1 MTTPTDAVIA
11 GEPQATPVPESAKAV
26 PTAPPSRWLV
36 SLVGALA
43 VIALGLSVLLWQ
55 KLSRIQEQLARQSA
69 DSGLQALEAKTW
81 AKQAQETVQD
91 SAARVSLMEARLSEV
106 ALQRTQLEELI
117 QSLSRSRDE
126 TLVMDIESALRI
138 AQQQAQMTGSTEPLL
153 AALQSAQKRVQRA
166 AQPRLTPVLRAI
178 DNDLERLKNLPA
190 FDMPGLMTQLD
201 EGVALAEGLSMANAP
216 RATQSQLRQQAEA
229 SGKTTPPSWWMNGL
243 TRMADELK
251 GLVRVSRIDVP
262 EAALL
267 SPDQAFF
274 LRENL
279 KLKLLNARLGLL
291 ARQKEAVRHD
301 LGAAA
306 VLVRRY
312 AEPQARRTA
321 QLLQLLDQAS
331 EQVRTAEL
339 PRIEATLAALHTAA
353 AGR

>member
-1 MTTPTDAVIA
+1 MTSPIDTAINSETKA
-11 GEPQATPVPESAKAV
+11 QPVTESPKAV
-26 PTAPPSRWLV
+26 SAVLPPRWLV
-36 SLVGALA
+36 AVLGAVA
-43 VIALGLSVLLWQ
+43 VIALGVSLLMWQ

-69 DSGLQALEAKTW
+69 DTGLQALEAKTW
-81 AKQAQETVQD
+81 AKQSQEIVQD
-91 SAARVSLMEARLSEV
+91 SAARVALMEARLSEV
-106 ALQRTQLEELI
+106 ALQRTQLEELM

-126 TLVMDIESALRI
+126 TLVVDIESALRI

-166 AQPRLTPVLRAI
+166 AQPRLTPVARALEK
-178 DNDLERLKNLPA
+178 DLERLKSLPT
-190 FDMPGLMTQLD
+190 FDIPGLMTKLD
-201 EGVALAEGLSMANAP
+201 EGVALVEGLALANGA
-216 RATQSQLRQQAEA
+216 RASQSQIREQAVA
-229 SGKTTPPSWWMNGL
+229 SGEQTPPTWWMNGL
-243 TRMADELK
+243 TRMLDEVK
-251 GLVRVSRIDVP
+251 GLVRFSRIDAP

-267 SPDQAFF
+267 SPEQAFF

-291 ARQKEAVRHD
+291 ARQKEGVRND

-312 AEPQARRTA
+312 AESQSRRTA
-321 QLLQLLDQAS
+321 QLLQLLEQTS

-339 PRIEATLAALHTAA
+339 PRIEASLTALSTAA

>member
-1 MTTPTDAVIA
+1 MTSPIDTAINSETKAL
-11 GEPQATPVPESAKAV
+11 PVTESPKAV
-26 PTAPPSRWLV
+26 SAVLPPRWLV
-36 SLVGALA
+36 AVLGAVA
-43 VIALGLSVLLWQ
+43 VIALGVSLLMWQ

-69 DSGLQALEAKTW
+69 DTGLQALEAKTW
-81 AKQAQETVQD
+81 AKQSQEIVQD
-91 SAARVSLMEARLSEV
+91 SAARVALMEARLSEV
-106 ALQRTQLEELI
+106 ALQRTQLEELM

-126 TLVMDIESALRI
+126 TLVVDIESALRI

-166 AQPRLTPVLRAI
+166 AQPRLTPVARALEK
-178 DNDLERLKNLPA
+178 DLERLKSLPT
-190 FDMPGLMTQLD
+190 FDIPGLMTKLD
-201 EGVALAEGLSMANAP
+201 EGVALVEGLALANGA
-216 RATQSQLRQQAEA
+216 RASQSQIREQAVA
-229 SGKTTPPSWWMNGL
+229 SGEQTPPTWWMNGL
-243 TRMADELK
+243 TRMLDEVK
-251 GLVRVSRIDVP
+251 GLVRFSRIDAP

-267 SPDQAFF
+267 SPEQAFF

-291 ARQKEAVRHD
+291 ARQKEGVRND

-312 AEPQARRTA
+312 AEPQSRRTA
-321 QLLQLLDQAS
+321 QLLQLLEQTS

-339 PRIEATLAALHTAA
+339 PRIEASLTALSTAA

>member
-1 MTTPTDAVIA
+1 MTTPTDAVIDGQPKA
-11 GEPQATPVPESAKAV
+11 VPAPESAKAV
-26 PTAPPSRWLV
+26 LTAQPSRWLV
-36 SLVGALA
+36 AVLGAVA
-43 VIALGLSVLLWQ
+43 VIALAVSVLMWQ

-69 DSGLQALEAKTW
+69 DTGLQAMEAKTW

-91 SAARVSLMEARLSEV
+91 STARVSLMEARLSEV
-106 ALQRTQLEELI
+106 ALQRTQLEDLM

-126 TLVMDIESALRI
+126 TLVVDIESALRI

-166 AQPRLTPVLRAI
+166 AQPRLMPVSRALE
-178 DNDLERLKNLPA
+178 NDLERLKNLPA
-190 FDMPGLMTQLD
+190 FDIPGLMVKLD
-201 EGVALAEGLSMANAP
+201 DGVALVEGLTLANTA
-216 RATQSQLRQQAEA
+216 RASQSQIRQQDEVMGAQ
-229 SGKTTPPSWWMNGL
+229 TPPTWWMSIL
-243 TRMADELK
+243 TRMGDQIK
-251 GLVRVSRIDVP
+251 GLVRVSSIEAP

-291 ARQKEAVRHD
+291 ARQKEGVRND

-312 AEPQARRTA
+312 AEPQPASRCARPSCR
-321 QLLQLLDQAS
+321 AS
-331 EQVRTAEL
+331 KLR
-339 PRIEATLAALHTAA
+339 
-353 AGR
+353 

>member
-1 MTTPTDAVIA
+1 MTSPIDTAVDTPPKAL
-11 GEPQATPVPESAKAV
+11 PSAW
-26 PTAPPSRWLV
+26 PPRWLV
-36 SLVGALA
+36 AVLGAVA
-43 VIALGLSVLLWQ
+43 VIALGVSLLMWQ

-69 DSGLQALEAKTW
+69 DTGLQALEAKTW
-81 AKQAQETVQD
+81 AKQSQEIVQD
-91 SAARVSLMEARLSEV
+91 SAARVALMEARLSEV
-106 ALQRTQLEELI
+106 ALQRTQLEELM

-126 TLVMDIESALRI
+126 TLVVDIESALRI

-166 AQPRLTPVLRAI
+166 AQPRLMPVARALEK
-178 DNDLERLKNLPA
+178 DLERLKSLPA
-190 FDMPGLMTQLD
+190 FDIPGLMNKLD
-201 EGVALAEGLSMANAP
+201 EGVALVEGLALANGA
-216 RATQSQLRQQAEA
+216 RASQSQIREQAVA
-229 SGKTTPPSWWMNGL
+229 SGEQTPPTWWMNGL
-243 TRMADELK
+243 TRMLDEVK
-251 GLVRVSRIDVP
+251 GLVRFSRIDAP

-267 SPDQAFF
+267 SPEQAFF

-291 ARQKEAVRHD
+291 ARQKEGVRND

-312 AEPQARRTA
+312 AEPQSRRTT
-321 QLLQLLDQAS
+321 QLLQLLEQTS

-339 PRIEATLAALHTAA
+339 PRIEASLTALNTAA